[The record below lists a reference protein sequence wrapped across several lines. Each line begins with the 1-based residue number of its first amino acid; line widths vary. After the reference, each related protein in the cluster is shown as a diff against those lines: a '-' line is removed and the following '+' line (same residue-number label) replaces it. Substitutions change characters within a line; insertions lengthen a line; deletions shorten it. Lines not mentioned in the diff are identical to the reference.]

1 VAAIIIGA
9 GASSRANT
17 NRAFEFSITAS
28 FLAEA
33 KGRYGFGFEKM
44 AFYDLDSMKGSA
56 RPRTGDLHFTPT
68 MLDLTK
74 ELRILRLP

>member
-1 VAAIIIGA
+1 V
-9 GASSRANT
+9 
-17 NRAFEFSITAS
+17 
-28 FLAEA
+28 
-33 KGRYGFGFEKM
+33 

-68 MLDLTK
+68 MLDSTK